1 MHKALT
7 VAELRK
13 NLAELPDE
21 WIVVLSSDE
30 EGNSHRVLS
39 ADGICINALFSEDQE
54 RANIRFL
61 TEELINAG
69 FTEDDILTDG
79 QPCVI
84 LF

>member
-21 WIVVLSSDE
+21 WIVVLPSDE